1 MRSKKATRGFSLV
14 EMLIALVI
22 FVIGLLAIALLQLRG
37 LSYTRDAGLR
47 TTAITVSRSLADHIR
62 GNYGADY
69 RYVGDNGPTA
79 PAPCAYQPGLA
90 STSNCACGR
99 RDLGIREAFDGMEL
113 LPPPASGRRMTVE
126 LVPTS
131 NPTPVATAS
140 GLAPAA
146 CAIYADPTYLI
157 TLRWSEGGGQQA
169 ANDQQLQTLFIP

>member
-69 RYVGDNGPTA
+69 QFNASVA
-79 PAPCAYQPGLA
+79 PAAVPACAYQIGLA
-90 STSNCACGR
+90 STANCACAR
-99 RDLGIREAFDGMEL
+99 RTDGIIEAFTGMAL
-113 LPPPASGRRMTVE
+113 LPPPSTGMRMTVA
-126 LVPTS
+126 LLPTT
-131 NPTPVATAS
+131 NPTPRATLS
-140 GLAPAA
+140 GLAPVA
-146 CAIYADPTYLI
+146 CAAYDDPTYLI

-169 ANDQQLQTLFIP
+169 ANDQQLQTLFMP